1 MSPYFAI
8 VVRENDIYT
17 VNNFH
22 SKIITQNDSD
32 VDRQAGHSELS
43 RTEIGR

>member
-17 VNNFH
+17 VNTFH

-32 VDRQAGHSELS
+32 VDGQTGHSELS
-43 RTEIGR
+43 RIEMGR